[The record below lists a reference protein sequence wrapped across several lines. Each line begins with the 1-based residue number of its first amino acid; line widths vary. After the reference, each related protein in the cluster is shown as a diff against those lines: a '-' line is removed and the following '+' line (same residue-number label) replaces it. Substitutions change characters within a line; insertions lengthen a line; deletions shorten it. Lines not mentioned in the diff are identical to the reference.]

1 MTAKLRAVVFGSSR
15 AVTVLSITQVLT
27 WGILIYPPVL
37 TMPALTA
44 AHGWSLAFGMAGF
57 SLGLIVSGLLSPTV
71 CGWIDRHG
79 GNGVM
84 GAGALAGAAG
94 LAGLAFADHPLAYFA
109 CWILLGGAMSA
120 SLYDAAF
127 ATLTTIFGATARRQI
142 TFVTFAGGFAST
154 AGWPAT
160 HLLLA
165 ELGWRGTYL
174 VFAAIYLLIVAPL
187 HYFALPPAQHHAT
200 SVVAS
205 ASSEPAVVW
214 LPPGGRPFFLLAAA
228 FAIYAFILSGL
239 TSNLLAMLQR
249 EGLPAAGAVAI
260 GALFGPAQVAA
271 RFADFVLAH
280 RTNPLWIARGAVAVV
295 ACGLAML
302 AFAGIS
308 LPLAAAFAVAFG
320 AANGVITIARGALPL
335 ALFGPVGYG
344 RVLGRIARPALIVQ
358 ALAPFA
364 VAFAIERFSDQAVLQ
379 GGVIACLAVLA
390 CFFALRPPRV
400 VHSK

>member
-1 MTAKLRAVVFGSSR
+1 MSSAISNFFFGPSRAVV
-15 AVTVLSITQVLT
+15 VLAITQVLA

-37 TMPALTA
+37 TMPQLTA

-57 SLGLIVSGLLSPTV
+57 SLGLIVSGLLSPTA
-71 CGWIDRHG
+71 CGLIDRRG
-79 GNGVM
+79 GGGVM

-94 LAGLAFADHPLAYFA
+94 LAGLAFADEPLGYFA
-109 CWILLGGAMSA
+109 CWILLGAAMSA

-127 ATLTTIFGATARRQI
+127 ATLTTVFGATARRQI

-154 AGWPAT
+154 VGWPAT
-160 HLLLA
+160 HLLLG

-174 VFAAIYLLIVAPL
+174 VFAAVFVFVIAPL
-187 HYFALPPAQHHAT
+187 HYFALPPARHHAT
-200 SVVAS
+200 IPIAS
-205 ASSEPAVVW
+205 DGAEPPAHLASS
-214 LPPGGRPFFLLAAA
+214 GRPFLLLAAA

-249 EGLPAAGAVAI
+249 SGLSAAQVVAI

-271 RFADFVLAH
+271 RFADFIFAR
-280 RTNPLWIARGAVAVV
+280 RTNPLWIARVAVAVV
-295 ACGLAML
+295 ALGLTML
-302 AFAGIS
+302 AFAGVS
-308 LPLAAAFAVAFG
+308 LPLAAAFAICFG

-335 ALFGPVGYG
+335 AMFGPVGYG

-364 VAFAIERFSDQAVLQ
+364 VATVIERFSDQAALE
-379 GGVIACLAVLA
+379 GGIVACLVVLG
-390 CFFALRPPRV
+390 CFLALHPPRI
-400 VHSK
+400 VHAK

>member
-1 MTAKLRAVVFGSSR
+1 MTSAINQFAFGPSR
-15 AVTVLSITQVLT
+15 AVTVLSITQILA

-37 TMPALTA
+37 TMPSLTA
-44 AHGWSLAFGMAGF
+44 AHGWSLTFGMAGF

-71 CGWIDRHG
+71 CGWIDRRG
-79 GNGVM
+79 GSGVM

-94 LAGLAFADHPLAYFA
+94 LAGLAFADQPLWYFA

-127 ATLTTIFGATARRQI
+127 STLTTVFGATARRQI

-154 AGWPAT
+154 VGWPAT
-160 HLLLA
+160 HFLLS

-174 VFAAIYLLIVAPL
+174 VFAAVFLFVIAPL
-187 HYFALPPAQHHAT
+187 HFFALPQARHPAI
-200 SVVAS
+200 SLVAS
-205 ASSEPAVVW
+205 AADAPTPVLLSPE
-214 LPPGGRPFFLLAAA
+214 GRPFILLAAA
-228 FAIYAFILSGL
+228 FALYAFVLSGL
-239 TSNLLAMLQR
+239 ISNLLAMLQR
-249 EGLPAAGAVAI
+249 GDLSASSVVAI

-271 RFADFVLAH
+271 RLADFVLAR

-295 ACGLAML
+295 GCGLAML
-302 AFAGIS
+302 AFVGMS
-308 LPLAAAFAVAFG
+308 LPLAAAFAIAFG

-335 ALFGPVGYG
+335 VLFGPVGYG

-358 ALAPFA
+358 ALAPFV
-364 VAFAIERFSDQAVLQ
+364 VASVIERFSDQAALQ
-379 GGVIACLAVLA
+379 GGVLTCLLVLA
-390 CFFALRPPRV
+390 CFFALQPPRG